1 MKKYSCTLESPTV
14 LHAYVNYTNLQ
25 FCFVWYVL
33 GMKYFTYIMNN
44 HVIAL
49 FVSDVAHPWLN
60 SQNETEAHYLEG
72 KEFVISIRGRYKIG
86 IFIGFV

>member
-1 MKKYSCTLESPTV
+1 
-14 LHAYVNYTNLQ
+14 
-25 FCFVWYVL
+25 
-33 GMKYFTYIMNN
+33 MNN
-44 HVIAL
+44 DVIAL

-72 KEFVISIRGRYKIG
+72 KEFIISIRGRYKIG